1 MQASWEQFSLYNGA
15 IDEKQPSRA
24 NKESIF
30 RVDYD
35 EQQALE

>member
-1 MQASWEQFSLYNGA
+1 MQASYGQFALSNGT

-30 RVDYD
+30 RVDYV
-35 EQQALE
+35 E